1 MVPVNL
7 QSRPQNPA
15 RSVQADEVTA
25 ANCLTIWKFSS
36 ICLNLG
42 PTAKR
47 QYHSCL
53 ELALR
58 AHSSQQLPEN
68 WQDLPM

>member
-1 MVPVNL
+1 M
-7 QSRPQNPA
+7 QE
-15 RSVQADEVTA
+15 DEVIA
-25 ANCLTIWKFSS
+25 MNCLTIWKFSS

-42 PTAKR
+42 PAAKR

-58 AHSSQQLPEN
+58 DHNSQQFPEI
-68 WQDLPM
+68 WQDLSM

>member
-1 MVPVNL
+1 M
-7 QSRPQNPA
+7 QE
-15 RSVQADEVTA
+15 DEVIA
-25 ANCLTIWKFSS
+25 MNCPTIWKFSS

-58 AHSSQQLPEN
+58 DHNSQQLAEN
-68 WQDLPM
+68 WQDLAT

>member
-1 MVPVNL
+1 M
-7 QSRPQNPA
+7 QE
-15 RSVQADEVTA
+15 DEVIA
-25 ANCLTIWKFSS
+25 MNCLTMWKFPS

-42 PTAKR
+42 AAAKR

-58 AHSSQQLPEN
+58 DHSSQQFPGS
-68 WQDLPM
+68 WQDLSM